1 MTAQRAFDT
10 FCFALRCAPCPKHLS
25 FYEILHARL
34 VADGDRVTQHRG
46 TLAVDIQSWLDL

>member
-1 MTAQRAFDT
+1 VTAQRAFDT
-10 FCFALRCAPCPKHLS
+10 FCFARRCAPCPKHLS